1 MGENN
6 SKWNNWQLTTKIYK
20 QLIQFNIR
28 KTNNPVKMW
37 AKSLNR
43 YFSKEDI
50 QMANKHMKRC
60 STSLIIK
67 EMQIKTTMKY
77 HFTSDRISSVQF
89 SCTVMPNSLRPH
101 GLQHARLHQ
110 LPELAQTHVHR
121 VSDDIQPSPPL
132 LFLSPPA
139 FSISQHPKTIWKIGL
154 FQWVSSSH
162 WVAKVLELQLQ
173 HQSFQWTFKTDFL
186 YNWLVGSPSSPRKS
200 QESSLTPQFKSIS
213 SLAWSNSH
221 IHTRL
226 LENHSFDYA
235 DVCQQSNVSV
245 F

>member
-1 MGENN
+1 
-6 SKWNNWQLTTKIYK
+6 
-20 QLIQFNIR
+20 
-28 KTNNPVKMW
+28 MW

-121 VSDDIQPSPPL
+121 VSDDIQPSRPL
-132 LFLSPPA
+132 
-139 FSISQHPKTIWKIGL
+139 
-154 FQWVSSSH
+154 SSSH
-162 WVAKVLELQLQ
+162 L
-173 HQSFQWTFKTDFL
+173 QSFPAS
-186 YNWLVGSPSSPRKS
+186 GSFCMS
-200 QESSLTPQFKSIS
+200 QFFASGGHSIRVSASASLLPMNIQ
-213 SLAWSNSH
+213 
-221 IHTRL
+221 
-226 LENHSFDYA
+226 D
-235 DVCQQSNVSV
+235 
-245 F
+245 